1 MMMLTCI
8 KQHISNIWSS
18 AHRKISNTEAEF
30 KKKTLL
36 IKTLLIKVKVHTFK
50 NIVDSLYL
58 EYLLSRKSVYPK
70 LLPWSLDHFH
80 QIQLNFISL
89 SRTSLSRTPLYLK
102 ENFRSRCKYYLPIS
116 NILLACSV
124 IQVSCRVIYKNTIES
139 L

>member
-30 KKKTLL
+30 KK
-36 IKTLLIKVKVHTFK
+36 KTLLIKVKVHTFK

>member
-30 KKKTLL
+30 KK
-36 IKTLLIKVKVHTFK
+36 KTLLIKVKVHTFK

-102 ENFRSRCKYYLPIS
+102 ENFRSCCKYYLPIS

>member
-36 IKTLLIKVKVHTFK
+36 IKVKVRTFK

-80 QIQLNFISL
+80 QIQLNFSSL

-124 IQVSCRVIYKNTIES
+124 IQVSCRVIYENTIES

>member
-36 IKTLLIKVKVHTFK
+36 IKVKVRTFK

-102 ENFRSRCKYYLPIS
+102 ENFRSRYKYYLPIS

>member
-36 IKTLLIKVKVHTFK
+36 IKVKVRTFK

-80 QIQLNFISL
+80 QIQLNFSSL

>member
-30 KKKTLL
+30 KK
-36 IKTLLIKVKVHTFK
+36 KTLLIKVKVHTFK

-80 QIQLNFISL
+80 QLHLDFISL
-89 SRTSLSRTPLYLK
+89 SRTSLSRTPLYHK

>member
-36 IKTLLIKVKVHTFK
+36 IKVKVRTFK

>member
-30 KKKTLL
+30 KE
-36 IKTLLIKVKVHTFK
+36 KTLLIKVKVHTFK
-50 NIVDSLYL
+50 NIVDSLFL

>member
-30 KKKTLL
+30 KK
-36 IKTLLIKVKVHTFK
+36 KTLLIKVKVHTFK

-102 ENFRSRCKYYLPIS
+102 ENFRSRYKYYLPIS

>member
-36 IKTLLIKVKVHTFK
+36 IKVKVRTFK

-58 EYLLSRKSVYPK
+58 ECLLSRKSVYPK

-80 QIQLNFISL
+80 QIQLNFSSL

-124 IQVSCRVIYKNTIES
+124 IQVSCRVIYENTIES

>member
-30 KKKTLL
+30 KK
-36 IKTLLIKVKVHTFK
+36 KTLLIKVKVHTFK

-89 SRTSLSRTPLYLK
+89 SRTSLSRTPLYHK

>member
-1 MMMLTCI
+1 MMLT
-8 KQHISNIWSS
+8 K
-18 AHRKISNTEAEF
+18 A
-30 KKKTLL
+30 
-36 IKTLLIKVKVHTFK
+36 LLIKVKVHTFK

-80 QIQLNFISL
+80 QIDLNFI
-89 SRTSLSRTPLYLK
+89 SLSRTPLYLK
-102 ENFRSRCKYYLPIS
+102 EKFRSRCKYYLPIS

-124 IQVSCRVIYKNTIES
+124 IQVSCRVIDENAIES

>member
-1 MMMLTCI
+1 MMLT
-8 KQHISNIWSS
+8 K
-18 AHRKISNTEAEF
+18 ALF
-30 KKKTLL
+30 
-36 IKTLLIKVKVHTFK
+36 IKVKVHTFK

-70 LLPWSLDHFH
+70 LLPWSLEHFH
-80 QIQLNFISL
+80 QIHLNFISL
-89 SRTSLSRTPLYLK
+89 SRTCLSRTPLDLK

-124 IQVSCRVIYKNTIES
+124 IQVSCRVIDENAIES